1 VVSVISYTVEVTDM
15 RVAPAIHLSAEV
27 RVQLQGLVRRRT
39 TPVRVVER
47 CRIVLLAADGLQDKQ
62 IAERMSVTSRMAAR
76 WRNRFLEQG
85 LSGLVKDAPRPGRT
99 PTISADKVA
108 EIVAKTTQSAPA
120 NATQWSRST
129 MAQLAG
135 ISESSVGR
143 IWRAH
148 GLKPHRVESFKISN
162 DPHFAAKLDDV
173 VGLYLDPPEHA
184 LVLSVDEKSQ
194 IQALDRTQP
203 ALPMKKGRGQTMT
216 HDYKR
221 NGTTTLFAAL
231 NTANGEVYHLCQQR
245 HRHQKW
251 LKFLRMIDKAVPAGK
266 QIHIICDNYGTH
278 KHERV
283 QRWLEKHKRFHVHFT
298 PTSASW
304 LNMIERFFRDLTEN
318 RIRRGVFQDLEQL
331 IMAIGEYID
340 GHNKNPK
347 PFIWTAKANDILEK
361 VTRAETALNKRRP
374 A

>member
-1 VVSVISYTVEVTDM
+1 M
-15 RVAPAIHLSAEV
+15 RVAPAIDLSSE
-27 RVQLQGLVRRRT
+27 QKTELQKLVRRRT
-39 TPVRVVER
+39 TPVRVAER
-47 CRIVLLAADGLQDKQ
+47 CRIVLLAAEGLQDKQ
-62 IAERMSVTSRMAAR
+62 IAERLSVAPRMASR
-76 WRNRFLEQG
+76 WRSRFLAQG
-85 LSGLVKDAPRPGRT
+85 VDGLLKDAPRPGRT
-99 PTISADKVA
+99 PSITAEKVA
-108 EIVAKTTQSAPA
+108 KIVAKTTQATPPS
-120 NATQWSRST
+120 ATQWSRST
-129 MAQLAG
+129 MAREAG

-162 DPHFAAKLDDV
+162 DPEFAAKLEDI

-203 ALPMKKGRGQTMT
+203 GLPMKKGRGQTMT

-231 NTANGEVYHLCQQR
+231 NTANGEIFHLCQQR
-245 HRHQKW
+245 HRHQEW
-251 LKFLRMIDKAVPAGK
+251 LKFLRMIDQTVARDK
-266 QIHIICDNYGTH
+266 QIHIICDNYATH

-283 QRWLEKHKRFHVHFT
+283 QRWLARHKRFHVHFT

-331 IMAIGEYID
+331 IMAIGDYID
-340 GHNKNPK
+340 RHNESPK
-347 PFIWTAKANDILEK
+347 PFIWTAKATDILEK
-361 VTRAETALNKRRP
+361 VTRARATLVN
-374 A
+374 